1 MGKAILHHIDTS
13 IKRIGIENQLHWCL
27 DVRFNLDRMQ
37 ANNPN
42 HIANRSSALNK
53 FALAYLKNV
62 SIYIFVGSAN
72 ELQIANLLAQAKTI
86 SSGSSEKHLFVL
98 WISLGYA
105 NPTEIIIEPFFSV
118 LSWFYL
124 FQKPFFHGARKNLI
138 SISIPRQLSSMHIAI
153 QAPISPK

>member
-13 IKRIGIENQLHWCL
+13 IKRIGIENQMHWCL
-27 DVRFNLDRMQ
+27 DVSFNLDRMQ

-86 SSGSSEKHLFVL
+86 SSGSSEKSRFVL
-98 WISLGYA
+98 WIALGYA
-105 NPTEIIIEPFFSV
+105 NPTKLLHNQIYFINTFFNRANYLNAPCL
-118 LSWFYL
+118 LS
-124 FQKPFFHGARKNLI
+124 K
-138 SISIPRQLSSMHIAI
+138 
-153 QAPISPK
+153 